1 MDCQQYQDALNAAAL
16 GTESGADVQAFRLH
30 LEICEGCR
38 AVLAERRE
46 FLSALDLQMR
56 TQLDAAPSPEF
67 NVRLRRRIAA
77 ESKRAPRPLLSWL
90 PLLAGAT
97 ALAALLAF
105 LHYRGVFSAHP
116 QEANQVQI
124 ASTRGAQPARAA
136 AADHP
141 SAPVYANSAAAP
153 SARETPSLHPVIAAA
168 TASSSPALL
177 VRIDRGELY
186 ATVRFTEAVAEGR
199 IDATPLVSAA
209 HKSDDSAG
217 AKPLEIPLLEVQP
230 MDKMNSEAG
239 PSEN

>member
-124 ASTRGAQPARAA
+124 ASTPGAQPARAA

-153 SARETPSLHPVIAAA
+153 SARETPSLHPVVAAA
-168 TASSSPALL
+168 TASPALR
-177 VRIDRGELY
+177 VRIDRRELY
-186 ATVRFTEAVAEGR
+186 ATVRFNEAVAQGR
-199 IDATPLVSAA
+199 IDATPLVSASQKA
-209 HKSDDSAG
+209 DDSTG
-217 AKPLEIPLLEVQP
+217 AKLLEIPLLEVQP
-230 MDKMNSEAG
+230 IDKPNSDAV

>member
-1 MDCQQYQDALNAAAL
+1 MDCQQYQDALNAGAL
-16 GTESGADVQAFRLH
+16 GAESGADAQAFRLH
-30 LEICEGCR
+30 LEICEACR
-38 AVLAERRE
+38 REFVRRRE
-46 FLSALDLQMR
+46 FLGTLDLQL
-56 TQLDAAPSPEF
+56 QAQFEAVPSPDF
-67 NVRLRRRIAA
+67 NARLRRRITS
-77 ESKRAPRPLLSWL
+77 ESERARSPVLSWL

-105 LHYRGVFSAHP
+105 LHYRGVISPHP
-116 QEANQVQI
+116 HDANPVHI
-124 ASTRGAQPARAA
+124 ASTPGAQPSQAA
-136 AADHP
+136 AANHP

-153 SARETPSLHPVIAAA
+153 SAQETPSLHPVVAAA

-186 ATVRFTEAVAEGR
+186 ATVRFTEAIAEGR

-230 MDKMNSEAG
+230 IDKPNSDAV